1 MFVCS
6 SVLAHQTILAHQMAL
21 THLSLP
27 LAPPRRIECTGRDC
41 HCYGLDTVLSDFSSV
56 HIVVPVTEKT

>member
-27 LAPPRRIECTGRDC
+27 LAPPRQIECNSAQVEIVTA
-41 HCYGLDTVLSDFSSV
+41 TVLTQYFLTSHQF
-56 HIVVPVTEKT
+56 T